1 MSIYQKLQK
10 VSPYLWRKYSVTI
23 ENLNL
28 NPLLKKYFYEN
39 KLVSVF
45 ANRHDYFKY
54 LAKEIIKNNPIQY
67 LEFGVYKGDSIM
79 EWVDLN
85 QNTKSEFY
93 GFDTFYGLPED
104 WTYTMKKG
112 EFGLQGNMPIV
123 DDPRVKM
130 VKGLFQE
137 TLHPFLKTF
146 NRKYKMVIH
155 MDADLFSSTLYVLTQ
170 LDPFLEN
177 GDIIMFDEFSALT
190 GEFKAFNDYREAF
203 YRSLKM
209 IAKVALD
216 GWICDQVAF
225 YFEK

>member
-1 MSIYQKLQK
+1 MSIYQKFQRIT
-10 VSPYLWRKYSVTI
+10 PYLWSKYSFTI

-28 NPLLKKYFYEN
+28 NPLLKRYLYDN
-39 KLVSVF
+39 KACPNF
-45 ANRHDYFKY
+45 NNKHDYFNY

-67 LEFGVYKGDSIM
+67 LEFGVYKGDSIK

-85 QNTKSEFY
+85 QNTKSEFF
-93 GFDTFYGLPED
+93 GFDTFKGLPED

-112 EFGLQGNMPIV
+112 EFNLQENIPII
-123 DDPRVKM
+123 DDSRVKI

-137 TLHPFLKTF
+137 TLFPFLKTF
-146 NRKYKMVIH
+146 SRKYKMIIH
-155 MDADLFSSTLYVLTQ
+155 LDADLFSSTLYALTQ
-170 LDPFLEN
+170 LDPYLEG
-177 GDIIMFDEFSALT
+177 GDILMFDEFSSLT
-190 GEFKAFNDYREAF
+190 GEFKAFIDYRATY

-209 IAKVALD
+209 MAKVSNN

>member
-1 MSIYQKLQK
+1 MSIYQKFQK

-28 NPLLKKYFYEN
+28 NPLLKKYLYEN
-39 KLVSVF
+39 KLVSIF
-45 ANRHDYFKY
+45 DNRHDYFKY
-54 LAKEIIKNNPIQY
+54 LAKEIGKNNPIQY
-67 LEFGVYKGDSIM
+67 LEFGVYKGDSIR

-85 QNTKSEFY
+85 QNIKSEFF

-112 EFGLQGNMPIV
+112 EFDLQGNVTFV

-130 VKGLFQE
+130 IKGLFQE

-146 NRKYKMVIH
+146 NREYKMVIH
-155 MDADLFSSTLYVLTQ
+155 LDADLFSSTLYVLTQ
-170 LDPFLEN
+170 LDPYLEN
-177 GDIIMFDEFSALT
+177 GDILMFDDFSGLT
-190 GEFKAFNDYREAF
+190 GEFKAFNDYREAY
-203 YRSLKM
+203 YRSLKI
-209 IAKVALD
+209 IAKVPFN